1 MYKRTELAI
10 VNIPPNL
17 QKSGQRCIGDF
28 QFKKVNYYY
37 DVAPC
42 VRSRIDASCVTY
54 VIIRKLNVKDSD

>member
-1 MYKRTELAI
+1 MVMYKRSLEALINT
-10 VNIPPNL
+10 PPNL
-17 QKSGQRCIGDF
+17 QKGQRCIGDF

-54 VIIRKLNVKDSD
+54 VIIRK

>member
-1 MYKRTELAI
+1 MVMYKRSLEALINTT
-10 VNIPPNL
+10 PNL
-17 QKSGQRCIGDF
+17 QNGQRCIGDF

-54 VIIRKLNVKDSD
+54 VIIRN

>member
-1 MYKRTELAI
+1 MAMYKSVKSLIENTT
-10 VNIPPNL
+10 PNL
-17 QKSGQRCIGDF
+17 QKSGQMCIGDF

-54 VIIRKLNVKDSD
+54 VIIRK

>member
-1 MYKRTELAI
+1 MINTT
-10 VNIPPNL
+10 PNL
-17 QKSGQRCIGDF
+17 QKGQRCIGDF

-54 VIIRKLNVKDSD
+54 VIIRK

>member
-1 MYKRTELAI
+1 MINTS
-10 VNIPPNL
+10 PNL
-17 QKSGQRCIGDF
+17 QKGQRCIGDF

-54 VIIRKLNVKDSD
+54 VIIRK